1 MDKIAAAKIDRRSFL
16 GLGVLSA
23 ATAIA
28 SLPAFGQGAA
38 PLKIGIIGSGRIGG
52 TIGSLWVKA
61 GHQVLFSSRHPEELK
76 GMVDGLGPLARAGQ
90 VAEAATFG
98 DVIFIAV
105 PYAAFPQIGKD
116 YASLLAGKV
125 MLDASN
131 AVERRDGDITN
142 EVKEAGIGVTSSKYF
157 PGAKIVRAFNTM
169 GYTVFQNNAHRPGD
183 KLAVPIAGDEQA
195 ALDTASRLIRDAG
208 FEPVVIGP
216 LARASLFQ
224 QGGPLYGVQTMAADL
239 RKRASE
245 LK

>member
-1 MDKIAAAKIDRRSFL
+1 MRIDRRSFL
-16 GLGVLSA
+16 GLSVLSA
-23 ATAIA
+23 AAA
-28 SLPAFGQGAA
+28 GSLPAFGQGAA

-52 TIGSLWVKA
+52 TIGGLWVKA

-76 GMVDGLGPLARAGQ
+76 GLVDGLGPLARAGQ

-131 AVERRDGDITN
+131 AVERRDGGDITN

-183 KLAVPIAGDEQA
+183 KLAIPIAGDEQA

-216 LARASLFQ
+216 LTRASLFQ
-224 QGGPLYGVQTMAADL
+224 QGGPLYGVQTTAADL